1 MNHRQKQTAPKQ
13 VIAYLRVSTSE
24 QVRDG
29 ISLPRQKNLI
39 EAYCSLKNLPK
50 VRFIVDEGVSGFK
63 SNRAGYQQVIDLIQ
77 TGEVDILIVHDLA
90 RLSRR
95 VRDTLSFVEDV
106 IQKHGVEF
114 VSLREDIDTT
124 TPVGKAFLT
133 INAAFN
139 QLYRDE
145 ISYRTK
151 SALDHKKTKS
161 EKTGGVIPF
170 GYSLVGSHKLV
181 PQKGEMETIRNIY
194 QLRKEGYSLREIV
207 SYLFEN
213 GVTTKTGNKKWSPKV
228 VRDILERQ
236 INQITN
242 DSSLDLTEK
251 DGDLSD
257 VTGALFDTEKFLKP
271 RKKIKANSSCI

>member
-1 MNHRQKQTAPKQ
+1 MNPRKAQITPKQ
-13 VIAYLRVSTSE
+13 VVAYLRVSTSE

-63 SNRAGYQQVIDLIQ
+63 SNRPGYQQVIELIQ
-77 TGEVDILIVHDLA
+77 SGEVDILIVHDLA

-106 IQKHGVEF
+106 IQRHEVEF

-151 SALDHKKTKS
+151 SALDHKKTKN

-170 GYSLVGSHKLV
+170 GYSLVGTHKLI
-181 PQKGEMETIRNIY
+181 PLRGEMETIRQIY

-207 SYLFEN
+207 THLYEN
-213 GVTTKTGNKKWSPKV
+213 GVETKTGNKKWSPKV

-242 DSSLDLTEK
+242 DSSLSFTEK

-257 VTGALFDTEKFLKP
+257 VTGALYDTEKFLKP
-271 RKKIKANSSCI
+271 SKVKASNHI

>member
-1 MNHRQKQTAPKQ
+1 MNPRKAQITTKQ
-13 VIAYLRVSTSE
+13 VVAYLRVSTSE

-63 SNRAGYQQVIDLIQ
+63 SNRPGYQQVIELIQ
-77 TGEVDILIVHDLA
+77 SGEVDILIVHDLA

-106 IQKHGVEF
+106 IQRHEVEF

-139 QLYRDE
+139 QLYRDG
-145 ISYRTK
+145 IYYRTK
-151 SALDHKKTKS
+151 PALDHKKTKK

-170 GYSLVGSHKLV
+170 GYSLVGTHKLI
-181 PQKGEMETIRNIY
+181 PLRGEMETIRQIY

-207 SYLFEN
+207 THLYEN
-213 GVTTKTGNKKWSPKV
+213 GVETKTGNKKWSPKV

-242 DSSLDLTEK
+242 DSSLSFTEK

-257 VTGALFDTEKFLKP
+257 VTGALYDTEKFLKP
-271 RKKIKANSSCI
+271 SKVKASNHI